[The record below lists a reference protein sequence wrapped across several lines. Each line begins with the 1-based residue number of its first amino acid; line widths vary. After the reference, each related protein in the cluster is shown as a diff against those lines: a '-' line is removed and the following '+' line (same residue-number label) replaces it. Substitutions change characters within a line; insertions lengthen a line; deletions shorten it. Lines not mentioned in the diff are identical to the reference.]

1 VKRKEVTMGENAT
14 CDYSVLLKGH
24 QNKWIALSS
33 DTKRVVAVADS
44 AREAIAKAK
53 ESKEND
59 PVLTKTSENNGALI
73 V

>member
-1 VKRKEVTMGENAT
+1 MGKNAA

-24 QNKWIALSS
+24 PNKWIALSS

-53 ESKEND
+53 KSKENN
-59 PVLTKTSENNGALI
+59 PVLTKTSEGSGALI
-73 V
+73 L